1 MQGDV
6 DDAGAD
12 DGHNAGS
19 VGANI
24 TRMRVDMEGRR
35 CRFRYGADDGHNV
48 GSVGAN
54 NVKW

>member
-6 DDAGAD
+6 DVTGAD

-24 TRMRVDMEGRR
+24 TRMR
-35 CRFRYGADDGHNV
+35 GH
-48 GSVGAN
+48 GKKEMSIPI
-54 NVKW
+54 WC